1 MKECTVAGCENG
13 VLDEYDQDNSNGQHE
28 TKVVWCPVCQP
39 HQYTEIIY
47 QDDMLELI
55 TDLAEAFNFEDN
67 AGRLAATFL
76 LLNCRAQELLKKIE
90 GVNNA

>member
-1 MKECTVAGCENG
+1 MEKCKVSGCEDG
-13 VLDEYDQDNSNGQHE
+13 VLDEYDQDNLSGQHE

-47 QDDMLELI
+47 QDDMLGLI

-67 AGRLAATFL
+67 AGNLAATFL
-76 LLNCRAQELLKKIE
+76 LFNCRAQQLLAKLDQE
-90 GVNNA
+90 